1 MLYVRGPSAE
11 VGHAVALYNHLLK
24 ATREIAAPTR
34 ALAAREKVKETDGI
48 GSLFGA
54 PTAGRARRR
63 RRAAIKNESF
73 TLNFGEQN
81 ARGALAGS
89 GSVGSS
95 FRVDTGP
102 RFWLSPLLV
111 RPQFLYASYF
121 TYITPT
127 PTGGELPP
135 RSSKTTTCLRARLKS
150 QFVHRR
156 EALNALRV
164 ARDARDDG
172 VGQRAHSDG
181 SIDEGHA

>member
-81 ARGALAGS
+81 ARGAF
-89 GSVGSS
+89 SS
-95 FRVDTGP
+95 SRG
-102 RFWLSPLLV
+102 LSSC
-111 RPQFLYASYF
+111 R
-121 TYITPT
+121 
-127 PTGGELPP
+127 
-135 RSSKTTTCLRARLKS
+135 
-150 QFVHRR
+150 
-156 EALNALRV
+156 
-164 ARDARDDG
+164 
-172 VGQRAHSDG
+172 
-181 SIDEGHA
+181 